1 MNSIKIFIA
10 AVTFVAA
17 VSFTQAAQ
25 ERKGQG
31 PMSAEA
37 RIEGIEK
44 VVGKLSAEQKSKIT
58 SIVSEGMANA
68 REKGKNASKED
79 RREKMMSMMKEQRA
93 QIREV
98 LTPEQQKKFDA
109 MGEGRGGEG
118 RGRGEGKARGEGKR
132 KKDQ

>member
-1 MNSIKIFIA
+1 MKSIKIFIA

-17 VSFTQAAQ
+17 VSFTQAAE
-25 ERKGQG
+25 ERKGG
-31 PMSAEA
+31 VSPEA

-44 VVGKLSAEQKSKIT
+44 AVGNLSADQKTKIT
-58 SIVSEGMANA
+58 SIVSEGMASA
-68 REKGKNASKED
+68 RAKGKNASKED

-93 QIREV
+93 KIREV

-109 MGEGRGGEG
+109 TADRKGGEG

-132 KKDQ
+132 KKDK